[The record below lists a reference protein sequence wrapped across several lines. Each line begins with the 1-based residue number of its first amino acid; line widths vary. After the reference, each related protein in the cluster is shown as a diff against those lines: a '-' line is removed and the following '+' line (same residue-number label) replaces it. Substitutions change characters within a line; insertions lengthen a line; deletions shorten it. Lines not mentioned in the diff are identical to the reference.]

1 MWRKVH
7 NICYLSYQS
16 KNTAQKIS
24 NTFHRPHWSFC
35 SSHLPFKPSPSQNHP
50 QTAQTG
56 VPLQFECNLSFP
68 SSILIKTCSSTFLTT
83 YASYPEAKAR
93 SVVALT
99 TSTIFTSL
107 TCRWSSTAWYKKVQD
122 KVSIEKA
129 SLDLK
134 EAFPIIT
141 LHWKSLIL
149 HIEVQLHR

>member
-7 NICYLSYQS
+7 NICYLSYQQ

-24 NTFHRPHWSFC
+24 NIFHRPHSSFC
-35 SSHLPFKPSPSQNHP
+35 TSHFPFKPSPSQNHP

-56 VPLQFECNLSFP
+56 VPLQFECNLSIP
-68 SSILIKTCSSTFLTT
+68 SSISVQTCSSTFLTT

-99 TSTIFTSL
+99 TSTIFTFL
-107 TCRWSSTAWYKKVQD
+107 TCRWSSLARFRSFQD
-122 KVSIEKA
+122 KVNIGIA

-134 EAFPIIT
+134 EAVPIIT
-141 LHWKSLIL
+141 LHWKYLNHQI
-149 HIEVQLHR
+149 QLQLNR